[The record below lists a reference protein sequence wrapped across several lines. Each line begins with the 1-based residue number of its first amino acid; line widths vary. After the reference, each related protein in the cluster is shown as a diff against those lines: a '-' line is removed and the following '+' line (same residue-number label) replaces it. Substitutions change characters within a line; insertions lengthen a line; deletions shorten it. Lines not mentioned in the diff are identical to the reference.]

1 MQTTPVWDLA
11 SFPLP
16 RKWHPA
22 RKQFPIVAEL
32 EYKKLKG
39 SRDSYSYLKSLR
51 QNGKKCKNINSSKK
65 KQLDAVS

>member
-51 QNGKKCKNINSSKK
+51 QNGKK
-65 KQLDAVS
+65 